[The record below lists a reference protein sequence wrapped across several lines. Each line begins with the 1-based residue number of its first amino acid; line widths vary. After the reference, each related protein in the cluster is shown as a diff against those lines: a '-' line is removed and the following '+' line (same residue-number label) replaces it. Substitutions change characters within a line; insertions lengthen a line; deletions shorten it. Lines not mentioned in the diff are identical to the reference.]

1 MDTHGLYDIVI
12 TLPAAKSLPLSRRQ
26 NIRHVTLEEDR
37 AAVALP
43 ERHAEGLISLCVR
56 SPNLP
61 VERRVGPLRNILPGG
76 DLAIRAGC
84 IYGYLYLADT
94 ITWMKEAQELF
105 ARGMPRGSYCV
116 IIDVEAEEC
125 ESAWKLL
132 ERAAALQDAMV
143 NAARV
148 SAIRPSPNAPPRPFM
163 DRPYELP
170 RDLRRDFSRTIRE
183 ILQGTSFIRLSDA
196 TTTAREVWD
205 QDTLN
210 HSTMDSTL
218 EEWHIEWN
226 KIIDS
231 YINVDYGKRLWNQ
244 YTMPKKQVFN
254 VLQNGQ
260 VIQQYPTQ
268 R

>member
-26 NIRHVTLEEDR
+26 NIQHVTLEEDR

-76 DLAIRAGC
+76 NLAIRAGC
-84 IYGYLYLADT
+84 IYGYLYLADM

-148 SAIRPSPNAPPRPFM
+148 SAIRPSPNAPPLAPSWTGPTSCHGTYVAISQERFGKSY
-163 DRPYELP
+163 REL
-170 RDLRRDFSRTIRE
+170 LSYDFQMLLPLLEKS
-183 ILQGTSFIRLSDA
+183 GTK
-196 TTTAREVWD
+196 T
-205 QDTLN
+205 
-210 HSTMDSTL
+210 HSTTQPWTGRWRNGILSGT
-218 EEWHIEWN
+218 
-226 KIIDS
+226 
-231 YINVDYGKRLWNQ
+231 RL
-244 YTMPKKQVFN
+244 
-254 VLQNGQ
+254 
-260 VIQQYPTQ
+260 
-268 R
+268 

>member
-12 TLPAAKSLPLSRRQ
+12 TLPAAKSLPLSRRH

-56 SPNLP
+56 SPNLLE
-61 VERRVGPLRNILPGG
+61 ERRVGPLRNILPGG

-84 IYGYLYLADT
+84 IYDSLYLADM
-94 ITWMKEAQELF
+94 ITWMKEAQESF

-148 SAIRPSPNAPPRPFM
+148 SAIRPSPNAPPSPLHGQALRVATGLTSRFLKN
-163 DRPYELP
+163 DSGNLTGNFFHTTFRCYYHCSRSLGP
-170 RDLRRDFSRTIRE
+170 RHT
-183 ILQGTSFIRLSDA
+183 QP
-196 TTTAREVWD
+196 
-205 QDTLN
+205 LN
-210 HSTMDSTL
+210 HGLDVGGMA
-218 EEWHIEWN
+218 
-226 KIIDS
+226 
-231 YINVDYGKRLWNQ
+231 Y
-244 YTMPKKQVFN
+244 
-254 VLQNGQ
+254 
-260 VIQQYPTQ
+260 
-268 R
+268 